1 MGTQVAKQEKAAVP
15 DLVRT
20 PAFEITAEDVALPR
34 LYIGQYMS
42 NHVQEKIVAAGDIYV
57 ATGADDPEPEVLYDG
72 KGDGALVHVLS
83 LKKGKSASVDG
94 ELELFD
100 FDDPNAPEDA
110 WVTYNYVIALPEY
123 DYEVPAK
130 WLLTRTGRPT
140 AQRINTV
147 LKKNEARLPA
157 YANAFRVTT
166 AERKNEKGKFFVPQ
180 LRHVEANEDDVKI
193 AEALAIM
200 VSGNTAEATS
210 RGEEP
215 AI

>member
-1 MGTQVAKQEKAAVP
+1 MGTQVAKQEQAAVP

-20 PAFEITAEDVALPR
+20 PALEITAEDVALPR
-34 LYIGQYMS
+34 LYIGQFMS
-42 NHVQEKIVAAGDIYV
+42 NHVQEKAVSEGDIYV
-57 ATGADDPEPEVLYDG
+57 ANGADDPDPKVLYDG
-72 KGDGALVHVLS
+72 AGDGALVHVLS
-83 LKKGKSASVDG
+83 LRKRKSASVDG

-123 DYEVPAK
+123 DTEVPAK

-147 LKKNEARLPA
+147 LKKNEGRLPS

-180 LRHVEANEDDVKI
+180 LRAVEANEEHVKV
-193 AEALAIM
+193 AESLAIM